1 MEKLNKSIQC
11 SVEDC
16 RYHCKNHDYCSL
28 DTVHIGTHEHTPET
42 EKCPDCLSFSAKTET
57 I

>member
-42 EKCPDCLSFSAKTET
+42 EKCTDCLSFSAKTET